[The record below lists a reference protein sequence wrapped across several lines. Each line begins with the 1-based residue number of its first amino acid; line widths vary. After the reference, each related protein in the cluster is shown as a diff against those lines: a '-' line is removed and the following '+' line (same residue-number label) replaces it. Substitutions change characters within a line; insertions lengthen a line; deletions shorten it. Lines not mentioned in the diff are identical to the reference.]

1 MLSNARKAVLYDRAA
16 TEVRRGW
23 TKRALLREDGSVCLV
38 GAVNRVSETRSEA
51 VEIQKDLADELYR
64 TSPVVRLMAD
74 HVQKSLYATAEDGGM
89 GIVEGWNDSRFR
101 RRSEVVKLL
110 ERQRD
115 VHANL
120 ARLDRAEELEA
131 VIRGLR
137 ERVTVLEARVVEL
150 EAKNARLEAENGL
163 LRVLRSK
170 FTAQQL
176 VASSS
181 ELAELDAQLDAAAT
195 ELAGLYT

>member
-23 TKRALLREDGSVCLV
+23 TKKALSREDGSVCLV
-38 GAVNRVSETRSEA
+38 GAVRRVAADRFESL
-51 VEIQKDLADELYR
+51 EIQKDLADELYR
-64 TSPVVRLMAD
+64 TSPIVRVVAD
-74 HVQKSLYATAEDGGM
+74 HTHDSLYVPGTDGGM
-89 GIVEGWNDSRFR
+89 ANVEWWNDRPWR
-101 RRSEVVKLL
+101 RRSEVVRLL

-115 VHANL
+115 IHANL